1 MDGLT
6 QDHFEVRFELAFL
19 KKKGNEFQDLFSSI
33 MEKGYPGDFTRVC
46 PWGPVGDK
54 KNDGYLKSRKT
65 IFQVYGPN
73 DIEEAKTIKKI
84 DEDFNGAVPH
94 WKDYFNTW
102 VFVHNSPKG
111 LGPDILKKLLELDG
125 AHPDISV
132 VPWGFE
138 ELRQEALKLTAQNL
152 ASLFG
157 PAPSQRGMVNLGLSD
172 LVPVLDQLSLLPAC
186 DDPDL
191 RPVPADKLQK
201 NLLSPH
207 VGNLLKAGMSRA
219 DLVSKYFGAQPT
231 RQDQI
236 AESFRAKYQKLRNEG
251 LAPDEIFVELQR
263 FAGGSAIPAAGHQ
276 NAVLAVLAYFFE
288 ACDIFER
295 PEGDGGRA

>member
-6 QDHFEVRFELAFL
+6 QDHFEVRFKLAYL
-19 KKKGNEFQDLFSSI
+19 EKKGDEFQDLFSSI
-33 MEKGYPGDFTRVC
+33 MEKGYPGDFTRVF
-46 PWGPVGDK
+46 PWGNAGDK
-54 KNDGYLKSRKT
+54 KNDGFLKSQRT
-65 IFQVYGPN
+65 LFQVYGPN
-73 DIEEAKTIKKI
+73 DIRMARTIQKI
-84 DEDFNGAVPH
+84 DEDFKGALLH
-94 WKDYFNTW
+94 WKDEFTTW
-102 VFVHNSPKG
+102 VFVHNSRIG
-111 LGPDILKKLLELDG
+111 LGPDVLKKLLELDA

-132 VPWGFE
+132 LQWGFA
-138 ELRQEALKLTAQNL
+138 ELRQEALKLTVENL

-172 LVPVLDQLSLLPAC
+172 LVPILDHLSLLPAC
-186 DDPDL
+186 VDPDL

-201 NLLSPH
+201 NMLSPQ

-219 DLVSKYFGAQPT
+219 DLVSKYFRAQPT

-251 LAPDEIFVELQR
+251 LVPDEIFVELQR
-263 FAGGSAIPAAGHQ
+263 FAGGAMIPSAGHQ

-295 PEGDGGRA
+295 PEGDGGSE